1 MIDEKR
7 IIRRLEKMVEK
18 TPRFAGLK
26 KEALLE
32 EIIKMLREE
41 AVNEDIRQRIQR
53 AIGPQ
58 DDARAKRIYI
68 SGKMTGL
75 EEQEIAEN
83 FKEAKRQLCRPDV
96 IPISPTGI
104 DYGDKLAWAEYM
116 RLDEVLIQICDAIYM
131 LSNWQDS
138 PGACH
143 ELEYARSL
151 GKPVIY
157 QEDPENVE

>member
-1 MIDEKR
+1 MVDEKK
-7 IIRRLEKMVEK
+7 IIRRFEKMAEK

-41 AVNEDIRQRIQR
+41 AANEDIRQRIRR

-75 EEQEIAEN
+75 EAQEIAN
-83 FKEAKRQLCRPDV
+83 KFKEAKRQLCRPDV

-116 RLDEVLIQICDAIYM
+116 RLDDAIYM

>member
-1 MIDEKR
+1 MVDEKK
-7 IIRRLEKMVEK
+7 IIRRFEKMVEK

-32 EIIKMLREE
+32 EIIKMLREG

-75 EEQEIAEN
+75 DAQQIAQN
-83 FKEAKRQLCRPDV
+83 FREAKRQRTG
-96 IPISPTGI
+96 TGI
-104 DYGDKLAWAEYM
+104 
-116 RLDEVLIQICDAIYM
+116 QPICA
-131 LSNWQDS
+131 NCW
-138 PGACH
+138 
-143 ELEYARSL
+143 
-151 GKPVIY
+151 K
-157 QEDPENVE
+157 

>member
-1 MIDEKR
+1 MVDEKKMIRRLQKMIDETEGPISKR
-7 IIRRLEKMVEK
+7 SAAFREV
-18 TPRFAGLK
+18 
-26 KEALLE
+26 
-32 EIIKMLREE
+32 IKMMQEE
-41 AVNEDIRQRIQR
+41 GVNEDIRQRIRQ

-58 DDARAKRIYI
+58 DDARSKRIYI

-75 EEQEIAEN
+75 EAQEIAAN

-157 QEDPENVE
+157 QEGPEDVE

>member
-1 MIDEKR
+1 MVDEKK
-7 IIRRLEKMVEK
+7 IIRRFEKMIEK

-32 EIIKMLREE
+32 EIVKILREE

-83 FKEAKRQLCRPDV
+83 FKKSKTAAVPSGRDPDLADWDRLRRQTCLGRV
-96 IPISPTGI
+96 H
-104 DYGDKLAWAEYM
+104 A
-116 RLDEVLIQICDAIYM
+116 
-131 LSNWQDS
+131 
-138 PGACH
+138 PG
-143 ELEYARSL
+143 
-151 GKPVIY
+151 
-157 QEDPENVE
+157 

>member
-1 MIDEKR
+1 MVDEKKM
-7 IIRRLEKMVEK
+7 IRRLQKIIDETEGPISKRSAAFREV
-18 TPRFAGLK
+18 
-26 KEALLE
+26 
-32 EIIKMLREE
+32 IKMMQEE
-41 AVNEDIRQRIQR
+41 GVNEDIRQRIQR
-53 AIGPQ
+53 AIGPL

-75 EEQEIAEN
+75 DAQEIAEN

-104 DYGDKLAWAEYM
+104 AYGDKLAWAEHM

-143 ELEYARSL
+143 ELEYAKSL

-157 QEDPENVE
+157 QEDSKNVK